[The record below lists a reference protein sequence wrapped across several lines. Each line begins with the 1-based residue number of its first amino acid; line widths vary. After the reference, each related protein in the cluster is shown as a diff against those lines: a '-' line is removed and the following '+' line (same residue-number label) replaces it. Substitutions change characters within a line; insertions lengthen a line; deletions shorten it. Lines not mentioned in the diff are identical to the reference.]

1 MIFFREEKSPFNM
14 SLILCIETSSSNCS
28 VALLSDNNIVS
39 YLELSEGYIH
49 SEKLHPG
56 IKEVMM
62 KSGYK
67 LEDLDGIAIGSGPG
81 SFTGLRI
88 GSAAAKGLSYAL
100 SIPLMS
106 LSSLKNMALQVL
118 SLKESFNLPEKVML
132 CPMIDARRMEVYCAI
147 FDENMNEV
155 LTESAIIINE
165 STFFDYLKHSAIV
178 FFGSGMEK
186 IKGLY
191 SENTKAFFIEGIL
204 PSALAM
210 KDEAN
215 RKFREQTFENTAYFE
230 PTYIKGFQP
239 TNPKNQ
245 F

>member
-14 SLILCIETSSSNCS
+14 TLILCIETSSSNCS
-28 VALLSDNNIVS
+28 IALLSGNNIIS
-39 YLELSEGYIH
+39 SLELSEGYVH

-56 IKEVMM
+56 INEVLM
-62 KSGYK
+62 KSEYK
-67 LEDLDGIAIGSGPG
+67 PEDLDGIMIGSGPG

-88 GSAAAKGLSYAL
+88 GSAAAKGFSYAL

-106 LSSLKNMALQVL
+106 LSSIQNMAFQVL
-118 SLKESFNLPEKVML
+118 SQNKSFNIPEKFML

-147 FDENMNEV
+147 FDQNMNEV
-155 LTESAIIINE
+155 LSESAVIVND
-165 STFFDYLKHSAIV
+165 STFTDYLKDSTVV

-186 IKGLY
+186 IKAFY
-191 SENTKAFFIEGIL
+191 VENPNAIFIEGIL

-210 KDEAN
+210 KAEAN
-215 RKFREQTFENTAYFE
+215 RKFRDQVFESTAYFE
-230 PTYIKGFQP
+230 PAYIKGFQA
-239 TNPKNQ
+239 TKPKNQ

>member
-1 MIFFREEKSPFNM
+1 M

-28 VALLSDNNIVS
+28 VALLSGQKIMAS
-39 YLELSEGYIH
+39 LELSEGYIH

-56 IKEVMM
+56 INEVMM
-62 KSGYK
+62 KSGNK
-67 LEDLDGIAIGSGPG
+67 LEDLDGIIFGSGPG

-100 SIPLMS
+100 SIPMMS
-106 LSSLKNMALQVL
+106 LSSIKNMALQVI
-118 SLKESFNLPEKVML
+118 SRKDSFNLPEKMML

-155 LTESAIIINE
+155 LNESAVIINE
-165 STFFDYLKHSAIV
+165 ATFADYLKDSAVV

-186 IKGLY
+186 IKTLY
-191 SENTKAFFIEGIL
+191 AENPNAYFIEGIL

-215 RKFREQTFENTAYFE
+215 RKFIDQTFENTAYFE